1 MVAKSLTNRRYHP
14 AVPRKLRNSFTDF
27 GSGIFWIAAILSPS
41 IRSVPPPIMNPRHS
55 ATNRRYFRWVSKSG
69 AMISRSSR
77 YTKTFDLNRAG
88 ITLSISRHSRCAAL
102 HRPNG
107 IMANWYKGLPATVNA
122 VYGRLSGSNSTCQN
136 ANFKSTHEI

>member
-77 YTKTFDLNRAG
+77 FHSSITDSLPALPSSHGFVASHNSSTFAFGFVAG
-88 ITLSISRHSRCAAL
+88 ISPRIAGA
-102 HRPNG
+102 
-107 IMANWYKGLPATVNA
+107 
-122 VYGRLSGSNSTCQN
+122 N
-136 ANFKSTHEI
+136 ANFLQKSIPRYNSCSRYGHT